1 MKKTKPKI
9 KVVGIGGAGCNAISR
24 MAKAKIEGVELL
36 AINTDLQDLKKVQA
50 DFKIRIGKNL
60 TKGLGAG
67 MNPEIGKKAAEEQK
81 EEIKEILKDGDLIF
95 VTYGA
100 GGGTGSGAGP
110 VVADISKNLGI
121 LTVAIVTKPF
131 SFEGIFRK
139 QIAKKSLEELKERVD
154 SLISIS
160 NDKLLSILN
169 PKISLT
175 QAFWAC
181 DDILRQAVQGIS
193 DLIVLPGIINVDFA
207 SVKSILK
214 NSGTALFGMG
224 LAEGEKRAQ
233 EAAQK
238 AINSPLLDRSCKGAK
253 GILFNVSGGRDISLS
268 EIEEVAKIITKEV
281 NPEAKIIFGAVQ
293 NQELAPYRT
302 RSGAGFKK
310 AAKGEPR
317 QRRGEMKVTV
327 IATGF

>member
-1 MKKTKPKI
+1 MLKKKPKI
-9 KVVGIGGAGCNAISR
+9 KVVGIGGAGCNAVNR
-24 MAKAKIEGVELL
+24 MAKAKIEGVELV
-36 AINTDLQDLKKVQA
+36 AINTDLQDLKKVRA

-67 MNPEIGKKAAEEQK
+67 MNPEIGKEAAKEQK

-95 VTYGA
+95 ITYGA

-110 VVADISKNLGI
+110 VVAEISKNLGV

-139 QIAKKSLEELKERVD
+139 QIAQKSLEELKERVD

-160 NDKLLSILN
+160 NDKLLATLN

-175 QAFWAC
+175 QAFWFG

-193 DLIVLPGIINVDFA
+193 DLIVSPGIINVDFA

-214 NSGTALFGMG
+214 NSGSALFGIG
-224 LAEGEKRAQ
+224 ISEGEKRAQ
-233 EAAQK
+233 EAALK
-238 AINSPLLDRSCKGAK
+238 ALNSPLLDRSCKGAK
-253 GILFNVSGGRDISLS
+253 GILFNVSGGKDISLS

-293 NQELAPYRT
+293 NPE
-302 RSGAGFKK
+302 FKK
-310 AAKGEPR
+310 
-317 QRRGEMKVTV
+317 GEMKVTV

>member
-293 NQELAPYRT
+293 SENL
-302 RSGAGFKK
+302 K
-310 AAKGEPR
+310 KGEI
-317 QRRGEMKVTV
+317 KVTV

>member
-9 KVVGIGGAGCNAISR
+9 KVVGIGGSGCNAILR
-24 MAKAKIEGVELL
+24 MAKAKIEGVELV
-36 AINTDLQDLKKVQA
+36 AINTDLQDLKKSRA

-67 MNPEIGKKAAEEQK
+67 MNPEIGKEAAREQK
-81 EEIKEILKDGDLIF
+81 EEIKEVLKDADMVFI
-95 VTYGA
+95 TYGA

-110 VVADISKNLGI
+110 VIAEISKNLGV
-121 LTVAIVTKPF
+121 LAVAIVTKPF

-139 QIAKKSLEELKERVD
+139 QIAKKSLEELKEKVD

-160 NDKLLSILN
+160 NDKLFSVLN
-169 PKISLT
+169 PNISLNS
-175 QAFWAC
+175 AFWAC

-207 SVKSILK
+207 SVKSVLK
-214 NSGTALFGMG
+214 NSGTALFGIG

-233 EAAQK
+233 EAALK

-253 GILFNVSGGRDISLS
+253 GILFNVAGGRDISLS

-293 NQELAPYRT
+293 SENL
-302 RSGAGFKK
+302 K
-310 AAKGEPR
+310 KGEI
-317 QRRGEMKVTV
+317 KVTV

>member
-9 KVVGIGGAGCNAISR
+9 KVVGIGGSGCNAILR
-24 MAKAKIEGVELL
+24 MAKAKIEGVELV
-36 AINTDLQDLKKVQA
+36 AINTDLQDLKKVRA
-50 DFKIRIGKNL
+50 DFRIRIGKNL

-67 MNPEIGKKAAEEQK
+67 MNPEIGKRAAEEQR
-81 EEIKEILKDGDLIF
+81 EEIKEILKDGDLVFI
-95 VTYGA
+95 TYGA

-110 VVADISKNLGI
+110 VVAEISKNLGI

-160 NDKLLSILN
+160 NDKLFSILN
-169 PKISLT
+169 PKVSIT

-193 DLIVLPGIINVDFA
+193 DLILLPGIINVDFA
-207 SVKSILK
+207 SVKSVLK
-214 NSGTALFGMG
+214 NSGTALFGTG

-233 EAAQK
+233 AAALK

-253 GILFNVSGGRDISLS
+253 GVLFNVAGGRDISLS
-268 EIEEVAKIITKEV
+268 EIEEMAKIITKEV
-281 NPEAKIIFGAVQ
+281 NPDAKIIFGAVQ
-293 NQELAPYRT
+293 NQE
-302 RSGAGFKK
+302 FKK
-310 AAKGEPR
+310 
-317 QRRGEMKVTV
+317 GEMKVTV

>member
-1 MKKTKPKI
+1 MKKAKPKI
-9 KVVGIGGAGCNAISR
+9 KVVGIGGSGCNAILRMTKSR
-24 MAKAKIEGVELL
+24 IEGVELV
-36 AINTDLQDLKKVQA
+36 AINTDLQDLKKSRA

-67 MNPEIGKKAAEEQK
+67 MNPEIGKEAAKEQR
-81 EEIKEILKDGDLIF
+81 EEIREVLKDGDLIF
-95 VTYGA
+95 ITYGG

-110 VVADISKNLGI
+110 VVAEISKNLGI

-139 QIAKKSLEELKERVD
+139 QIAKKSLEELKEKVD

-169 PKISLT
+169 PKVSIT

-181 DDILRQAVQGIS
+181 DEILRQAVQGIS
-193 DLIVLPGIINVDFA
+193 DLILLPGIINVDFA

-214 NSGTALFGMG
+214 NSGTALFGIG
-224 LAEGEKRAQ
+224 FAEGEKRAQ
-233 EAAQK
+233 EAALK
-238 AINSPLLDRSCKGAK
+238 AINSPLLGQSCKGAK
-253 GILFNVSGGRDISLS
+253 GILFNVAGGRDISLS

-293 NQELAPYRT
+293 NQK
-302 RSGAGFKK
+302 FKK
-310 AAKGEPR
+310 
-317 QRRGEMKVTV
+317 GEMKVTV